1 MKMMI
6 KLLETIKIENKKP
19 FFLEYHNERLN
30 KARKEIFGLKN
41 EIDLKEHL
49 IIPADKKLYKLRVIY
64 SKEIEKVTLAPYK
77 IVTPKSFRVV
87 KFDGNYNYKY
97 LKRDEINRLKEE
109 NKDVDEIILLKENK
123 IGDTTI
129 ANIALFLDGK
139 WFTPKNPILEGV
151 TRKRYL
157 KLGLLR
163 ERDLFIQDLK
173 KAKKI
178 ALLNAMVDF
187 LVLDKFILKD

>member
-1 MKMMI
+1 MI

>member
-1 MKMMI
+1 MMI